1 MSGGMPEMPAPSWL
15 RLRLNARPPLK
26 AHEFIR
32 EQARRAREVRQ
43 LHEEMDREEAEARER
58 EHVEARF
65 DRVRRR
71 LASKHLGG
79 RQP

>member
-1 MSGGMPEMPAPSWL
+1 MFG
-15 RLRLNARPPLK
+15 NAYGKPPP

-32 EQARRAREVRQ
+32 QRAKSAREVRK
-43 LHEEMDREEAEARER
+43 LHAEMDREEAEKIER

-71 LASKHLGG
+71 LASKHAAAAKAGAS
-79 RQP
+79 